1 MQFLYMGFSQ
11 EANIRSY
18 RFHGIPPKEK
28 GISPPKAALYALRT
42 DLSLLPRH
50 RISIQEGPALCLRI
64 LIEALGDSVAVS
76 GFAAYCVTIAD
87 MTAYSVAKYGT
98 GEVKVVRRKPR
109 PPFKPSPSSQ
119 LRWPQTR

>member
-28 GISPPKAALYALRT
+28 GISPPKAAKYALQT
-42 DLSLLPRH
+42 DLSLLPQH
-50 RISIQEGPALCLRI
+50 RISIQEGPELCLRI
-64 LIEALGDSVAVS
+64 LMEALGGGVTVDGFSEYSVTV
-76 GFAAYCVTIAD
+76 AD
-87 MTAYSVAKYGT
+87 MSAYYVAKHGT
-98 GEVKVVRRKPR
+98 GEAKVTRRKAR
-109 PPFKPSPSSQ
+109 PPFKPSASSQ